1 MALRAPGTR
10 RAASPFRELPF
21 SYSKGNSLLHRC
33 PAVWKLLALLVIST
47 LAFSSVEGLLISAFL
62 LVPAAYSARVSP
74 TRLFRGFRPLFFLVF
89 FLVLYKSVSLA
100 GFSFPGFLEGL
111 RQGLCIPVSFAA
123 ASLVF
128 SVTSMSAVRASLGR
142 GRAGLGAGLML
153 GFIPRFFAVWE
164 EAGCAWKAR
173 GGKNG
178 PARILFL
185 VPLAVEKM
193 MEKASETAEA
203 LEARGFSL

>member
-1 MALRAPGTR
+1 
-10 RAASPFRELPF
+10 
-21 SYSKGNSLLHRC
+21 
-33 PAVWKLLALLVIST
+33 VWKLLALLVIST
-47 LAFSSVEGLLISAFL
+47 LAFSSVPGLVVSALL
-62 LVPAAYSARVSP
+62 LVPAAYCARVP
-74 TRLFRGFRPLFFLVF
+74 PRRLFRGGRPLFFLAF
-89 FLVLYKSVSLA
+89 FLVLYKSVSFA
-100 GFSFPGFLEGL
+100 GFNFAGFLDGL

-128 SVTSMSAVRASLGR
+128 SVTSMSAVRASLGK

-164 EAGCAWKAR
+164 DADLAWRAR

-203 LEARGFSL
+203 LEARGISL